1 MAEKHEESPQEE
13 NCQTGQQVIS
23 IGGAS
28 AAFLMEQSKSEATDL
43 VEFREVQSPE
53 EGKNKLCLICEHCKC
68 QVMRPG
74 YGKLVEKEVGWMIWY
89 SLDPQSFW
97 PSEKGLGCK
106 LCMYS
111 TSS

>member
-1 MAEKHEESPQEE
+1 MSCEMAEKQEESSQGED
-13 NCQTGQQVIS
+13 CQPGQQIVS

-28 AAFLMEQSKSEATDL
+28 AALLMEQSKSEATDF

-74 YGKLVEKEVGWMIWY
+74 YGKLVEKEVGWMVWY
-89 SLDPQSFW
+89 SLDPD
-97 PSEKGLGCK
+97 PSDHF
-106 LCMYS
+106 Y
-111 TSS
+111 

>member
-1 MAEKHEESPQEE
+1 MSYEMAEKQEESPQEE
-13 NCQTGQQVIS
+13 NCQPGQQVIS

-28 AAFLMEQSKSEATDL
+28 AALLMEQSKSEATDF

-74 YGKLVEKEVGWMIWY
+74 YGKLVEKEVGWMVRYI
-89 SLDPQSFW
+89 LDPD
-97 PSEKGLGCK
+97 PSDHF
-106 LCMYS
+106 Y
-111 TSS
+111 